1 MAEAIRRALRW
12 GCDWLLVG
20 LLTFGAAVASGSGS
34 SRATA
39 ADYFQGKT
47 ITAVVGVVP
56 GGSIEAFIRLLAS
69 HFQKHIPGKPN
80 IIIQNMPGAGG
91 LLATNYLA
99 ERARPDGLTFYWG
112 AWDPLAQALKN
123 PSLRVRYEQLAYLGG
138 IGDVRILYARSDTV
152 VGGIKRP
159 RDIMQA
165 RRVIV
170 GATSSTD
177 WTGLLSVQAIDVLG
191 LEQKVI
197 SGYRGGTDL
206 FLALQRGEVQ
216 VHNTSIASYNT
227 RVIQLIK
234 SGSLAALAYLV
245 PVKAD
250 GSFAR
255 NTDLPDVPAFPD
267 LYHEV
272 HGKPP
277 SGVAWDA
284 LNWLG
289 EQTGDMAY
297 VGFLPPGMPPDITKT
312 LRDAFVAAAS
322 DHQFVAQSTKQN
334 GVPYQM
340 VDVDRGNAIIEALA
354 KVSPE
359 ILSNLRQKMDQ
370 IGR

>member
-1 MAEAIRRALRW
+1 MRHEVV
-12 GCDWLLVG
+12 DVG
-20 LLTFGAAVASGSGS
+20 RPDACVAHGAVHRHGGAAARRLGGRDVIRVRGQGSTDDFGQN
-34 SRATA
+34 RRPACL
-39 ADYFQGKT
+39 G
-47 ITAVVGVVP
+47 VGC
-56 GGSIEAFIRLLAS
+56 RLDD
-69 HFQKHIPGKPN
+69 HDGR
-80 IIIQNMPGAGG
+80 
-91 LLATNYLA
+91 TLA